1 VVGIEA
7 RGSPLLNK
15 GGLESVPD
23 QERVVFTVPD
33 EHPELMGD
41 GSLEGSTSSLS
52 LDLPPLQLVLV
63 WRHSR
68 GQHSALR
75 VEHFGFASRLLL
87 RARNQ
92 PPKAIELKPG
102 LHIISPESIVSCV
115 RAGIEETEASREVDM
130 VWTVGTMMWQRM
142 E

>member
-23 QERVVFTVPD
+23 QERVVFTVPN

-63 WRHSR
+63 WRCSR
-68 GQHSALR
+68 GQHSAHL
-75 VEHFGFASRLLL
+75 GFASRLLL

-102 LHIISPESIVSCV
+102 LHTISPESIVFMCEG
-115 RAGIEETEASREVDM
+115 RNRRD
-130 VWTVGTMMWQRM
+130 
-142 E
+142 